1 MFLSIY
7 FYSSPLTAMQ
17 TRFMKIAWWPQQHS
31 WLWGSWLWP
40 ELPEMLG
47 SWWTSVLRTGSLG
60 DCQVTLH
67 WRFDFF
73 SHMEKYIFNYHS
85 ECSLSLDGQLGYK
98 ICLSLG
104 TGVLTLNQSSWR
116 CREEKN
122 KQFPRRVRGRRKAS
136 PYFCRDEL
144 AEL

>member
-1 MFLSIY
+1 
-7 FYSSPLTAMQ
+7 
-17 TRFMKIAWWPQQHS
+17 
-31 WLWGSWLWP
+31 
-40 ELPEMLG
+40 
-47 SWWTSVLRTGSLG
+47 
-60 DCQVTLH
+60 
-67 WRFDFF
+67 
-73 SHMEKYIFNYHS
+73 MEKYIFNYHS